1 MLLPS
6 TSILVLSAVLFS
18 LLIATDWFVWGSTL
32 TSNRRLPKQA
42 APAKVAAADQD
53 ENENAGFKHVA

>member
-1 MLLPS
+1 MLFPS

-18 LLIATDWFVWGSTL
+18 LLIAADWFVWGAAQAS
-32 TSNRRLPKQA
+32 RQRLPKQA

>member
-6 TSILVLSAVLFS
+6 TSILVVSAMLFS
-18 LLIATDWFVWGSTL
+18 LLIAVDWFVWGPTFAS
-32 TSNRRLPKQA
+32 SRRLPKQA
-42 APAKVAAADQD
+42 APAKVAAADQV